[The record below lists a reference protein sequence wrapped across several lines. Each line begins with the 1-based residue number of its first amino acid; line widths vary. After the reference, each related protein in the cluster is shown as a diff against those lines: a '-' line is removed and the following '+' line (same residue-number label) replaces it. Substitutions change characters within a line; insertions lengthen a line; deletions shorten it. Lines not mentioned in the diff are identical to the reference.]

1 MFCRHKIFCGHHNSN
16 DTCALV
22 DTFSFVDVVD
32 FKSDDVFKSR
42 WIMTSP
48 VPRTTFIML
57 SCLHVSF
64 CLRFK
69 MIGGSPKFLGDF
81 LQEYSRSRYAEIP
94 EDPTEP
100 ARLNFRPSRLAMVKK
115 DQLKSRPKKKE
126 GELRVKALVDFD
138 KASDDESMPRLEAIL
153 EELSLDPDDRME
165 PMQADTFLLTLPFRF
180 KQ

>member
-1 MFCRHKIFCGHHNSN
+1 
-16 DTCALV
+16 LV

-69 MIGGSPKFLGDF
+69 MIGDSPKFLADF
-81 LQEYSRSRYAEIP
+81 LKGYSRARYAEIP
-94 EDPTEP
+94 QDPTEP
-100 ARLNFRPSRLAMVKK
+100 ARLTFLTSRSAMVKK
-115 DQLKSRPKKKE
+115 DQLKSKSKKKE
-126 GELRVKALVDFD
+126 GELRVKARDDFD
-138 KASDDESMPRLEAIL
+138 KANDDDSMPRLETIMEDL
-153 EELSLDPDDRME
+153 TLGPDDRMD

-180 KQ
+180 KQV